1 MMNNPLGMIFQM
13 MQGGGN
19 PQQVLSQM
27 MNNSQF
33 DQNPM
38 VRNAMQMYQSGDIAG
53 LNKMAEN
60 LAKEKN
66 TTVDEVKNSIMQRFG
81 MN

>member
-1 MMNNPLGMIFQM
+1 MNMNPIQMFQAM
-13 MQGGGN
+13 KN
-19 PQQVLSQM
+19 PQQIINQI
-27 MNNSQF
+27 MNNSQAM
-33 DQNPM
+33 QNPIIKS
-38 VRNAMQMYQSGDIAG
+38 AIQMYRNGDADG

>member
-1 MMNNPLGMIFQM
+1 MNNPLAMMFQM
-13 MQGGGN
+13 MRGGGN
-19 PQQVLSQM
+19 PQQILNQM
-27 MNNSQF
+27 MGNSQAM
-33 DQNPM
+33 QNPM
-38 VRNAMQMYQSGDIAG
+38 IRNAMQMYQSGDVAG

-66 TTVDEVKNSIMQRFG
+66 TTVDEVKNSIMQKFG

>member
-1 MMNNPLGMIFQM
+1 MNMNPMQMFQTM
-13 MQGGGN
+13 RN
-19 PQQVLSQM
+19 PHQIINQM
-27 MNNSQF
+27 MNNSQAM
-33 DQNPM
+33 QKPM
-38 VRNAMQMYQSGDIAG
+38 IKNAMQMYQSGDVAG

>member
-1 MMNNPLGMIFQM
+1 MNMNPMQMFQTM
-13 MQGGGN
+13 RN
-19 PQQVLSQM
+19 PHQIINQM
-27 MNNSQF
+27 MNNSQAM
-33 DQNPM
+33 QNPM
-38 VRNAMQMYQSGDIAG
+38 IKNAMQMYQSGDVAG